1 MNHKICKRCVMD
13 CSDPEIYFNDSGICK
28 HCLRYDDILNLRVF
42 DEFQGKIQLNK
53 LTKKIKKS
61 GEKKDYDCIIGVS
74 GGVDSS
80 YVAYLTKS
88 LGLRPLAIHLDNG
101 WNSELAVHNIKKIL
115 EKLEIDLYTYVLDW
129 DIFSDLQKSFLYS
142 STPDGEVP
150 TDHAI
155 NALLFREANKRG
167 IKYILSG
174 MNFATESMS
183 VRMWSYGH
191 SDFKYIKDVYK
202 KYGSKFSLKDY
213 PSFNFFELFYWTF
226 IRQIRVISILNYID
240 YNKKKAVNILENE
253 LKWKRY
259 EGKHY
264 ESVYTRF
271 FQGYYLP
278 KKFGIDK
285 RVGHYSDLIRAR
297 QISRSDA
304 LELLKK
310 SPYPSDSLLN
320 QDIEF
325 VLKKF
330 NISEFE
336 FEKIINKKNLNFLS
350 YVNNSKFVSF
360 LKLFVN
366 LLRKFKLY
374 TK

>member
-1 MNHKICKRCVMD
+1 MNKICKRCVMD
-13 CSDPEIYFNDSGICK
+13 CSDPEIYFNDSGICN
-28 HCLRYDDILNLRVF
+28 HCFRYDDILNSRVL

-53 LTKKIKKS
+53 LIKKIKKS

-80 YVAYLTKS
+80 YVAYLTKT

-101 WNSELAVHNIKKIL
+101 WNSELAVDNIKKIL
-115 EKLEIDLYTYVLDW
+115 DKLDIDLYTYVLDW

-155 NALLFREANKRG
+155 NALLFKEANKRG
-167 IKYILSG
+167 IKYIISG

-191 SDFKYIKDVYK
+191 SDFKYIKDIYK
-202 KYGSKFSLKDY
+202 KFGSKFSLKDY

-240 YNKKKAVNILENE
+240 YQKEKAINILENE

-285 RVGHYSDLIRAR
+285 RVGHYSDLIRAG

-304 LELLKK
+304 LDLLKK

-330 NISEFE
+330 NISEIE
-336 FEKIINKKNLNFLS
+336 FEKIISKENLNFLS

-360 LKLFVN
+360 LKSFVN
-366 LLRKFKLY
+366 LLRKFKFY